1 MLRMIKLLIAEDVK
15 IVRETL
21 IHAINWHAL
30 GITLLG
36 AVENGEE
43 VLAWLEREEPDLLLT
58 DIGMPKMSGLE
69 LIEALKVRNPDIRC
83 IILSGLN
90 EFDHA
95 RQAIKLQVLDYV
107 LKPIDPSEIEKVL
120 SNAVEVLRKEREER
134 LALTLAE
141 QTAKD
146 QLPNLSEALLR
157 GEWTGSLKKKKLVE
171 QAIQYV
177 KESYMRKE
185 LALSDVA
192 SSVGLSDKYVN
203 LLFKEVTGM
212 TINHWIIRLRMQEAA
227 RLLKDPA
234 IKIYE
239 ICDWIGYA
247 DQDHFRE
254 SFKKQ
259 YGLTPSEYRNK
270 FL

>member
-1 MLRMIKLLIAEDVK
+1 
-15 IVRETL
+15 
-21 IHAINWHAL
+21 
-30 GITLLG
+30 
-36 AVENGEE
+36 
-43 VLAWLEREEPDLLLT
+43 VL
-58 DIGMPKMSGLE
+58 
-69 LIEALKVRNPDIRC
+69 
-83 IILSGLN
+83 
-90 EFDHA
+90 EF
-95 RQAIKLQVLDYV
+95 V

-120 SNAVEVLRKEREER
+120 SRAVQMLHKEREEHRR
-134 LALTLAE
+134 LALAE
-141 QTAKD
+141 QAAKEK
-146 QLPNLSEALLR
+146 LPNLLEALPS
-157 GEWTGSLKKKKLVE
+157 GEWSGSLKKKKLVE

-177 KESYMRKE
+177 KEEYTRRE

-192 SSVGLSDKYVN
+192 ASVGLSDKYLN

-212 TINHWIIRLRMQEAA
+212 TINHSIIRLRMEEAA

-239 ICDWIGYA
+239 ICERIGYA

-259 YGLTPSEYRNK
+259 FGLTPTEYRNK